1 MPFYEEK
8 RHKKKF
14 EKISLSSPLVFGK
27 DERGKQMGKLERQF
41 QRELIKELKTRFKGC
56 LVLKNDAGY
65 IQGIPDLLILYKNK
79 WAALEC
85 KMYEGASKRPN
96 QEYYVELMNK
106 MSFARFICP
115 ENKEEILDELSKTF
129 RPSR

>member
-1 MPFYEEK
+1 MAENRFK
-8 RHKKKF
+8 TN
-14 EKISLSSPLVFGK
+14 LN
-27 DERGKQMGKLERQF
+27 
-41 QRELIKELKTRFKGC
+41 KELKRVFPGC
-56 LVLKNDAGY
+56 IIVHLDPTE

-96 QEYYVELMNK
+96 QDYYVKLMNK